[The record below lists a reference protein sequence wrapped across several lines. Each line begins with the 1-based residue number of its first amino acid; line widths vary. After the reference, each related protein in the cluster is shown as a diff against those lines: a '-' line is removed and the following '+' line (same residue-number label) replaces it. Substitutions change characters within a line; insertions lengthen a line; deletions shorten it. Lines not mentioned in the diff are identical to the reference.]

1 MNWFIFD
8 KNRMLKFV
16 LGIIIFVLCFPNSSH
31 AQSDSINE
39 VTLKYEHRIEKYKK
53 RWSNI
58 IPDYTKIQFAGGM
71 GLLSAGIGWDYGNK
85 HWETDLLLGFLPKFS
100 GDEAHA
106 TITLK
111 ENYIPWKVTLSH
123 EADFSQWMLE
133 PFTVSLYFNKIFG
146 DTFWQKPPK
155 KYPKGY
161 YYAATNLR
169 INLAFGQRINLHFKN
184 PRFSNT
190 MCVFY
195 EVCTND
201 LYIMC
206 AVQNKTLKL
215 HDIFSLSLGI
225 KFQIL

>member
-1 MNWFIFD
+1 MTMNWFTFNKASIYKTALAILFILTFHTG
-8 KNRMLKFV
+8 N
-16 LGIIIFVLCFPNSSH
+16 
-31 AQSDSINE
+31 AQTDSAGE
-39 VTLKYEHRIEKYKK
+39 VNIKYEQRIEKYKK
-53 RWSNI
+53 RWSHI

-71 GLLSAGIGWDYGNK
+71 GLLSAGIGWDYGKK
-85 HWETDLLLGFLPKFS
+85 HWETDFLLGFLPEFS
-100 GDEAHA
+100 GQEAHA
-106 TITLK
+106 TVTLK
-111 ENYIPWKVTLSH
+111 ENYIPWRVALSH
-123 EADFSQWMLE
+123 ETNFSQWMLE
-133 PFTVSLYFNKIFG
+133 PFTVSLYLNKIFG
-146 DTFWQKPPK
+146 EKFWQKPPK
-155 KYPKGY
+155 RYPQGY

-206 AVQNKTLKL
+206 AVQNKTLKIN
-215 HDIFSLSLGI
+215 DIFSLSLGI